1 MFRRPDKRQRH
12 PALTGTESWQ
22 MQYGGHMTWFID
34 RRLNGKNKSTVN
46 RQRFLRRY
54 KAQIKQSI
62 SEAINKR
69 SVTDVDSG
77 ESVSIPTDDI
87 SEPMFH
93 QGRGGLRH
101 RVHPGNDHF
110 IQNDRIERPQ
120 GGGGGGGGSGQG
132 QASPDGEG
140 QDEFVFQISK
150 DEYLD
155 LLFEDLAL
163 PNLKKNQHRQLNE
176 YKTHRAGFTANGVP
190 ANISVVRSL
199 QNSLARRT
207 AMTAGKKRELR
218 ELEASLDSVTNSEPA
233 QLLEEERLRKEIA
246 ELRAKIERVPFIDT
260 FDLRYKNYEK
270 RAEPSSQAVMF
281 CLMDVS
287 GSMDQATKD
296 MAKRF
301 YILLYL
307 FLSRTY
313 KNVEVVY
320 IRHHTQAK
328 EVDEH
333 EFFYSQETG
342 GTIVSS
348 ALKLMDEVVKERYDP
363 AQWNIYAAQASDGDN
378 WADDSPLCHEILA
391 KKLLPVV
398 RYYSYIEIT
407 RRAHQTLWREY
418 EHLQSMFDNFAMQHI
433 RDQDDI
439 YPVFRELFHKQS
451 ATSNS

>member
-1 MFRRPDKRQRH
+1 
-12 PALTGTESWQ
+12 
-22 MQYGGHMTWFID
+22 MTWFID
-34 RRLNGKNKSTVN
+34 RRLNGKNKSAVN

-69 SVTDVDSG
+69 SVTDIESG

-87 SEPMFH
+87 NEPMFH
-93 QGRGGLRH
+93 QGRGGLRN

-110 IQNDRIERPQ
+110 VQNDRIERPQ
-120 GGGGGGGGSGQG
+120 GGGGGGGSGQG
-132 QASPDGEG
+132 QASADGEG
-140 QDEFVFQISK
+140 KDEFVFQISK

-176 YKTHRAGFTANGVP
+176 FKTHRAGFTSNGVP

-207 AMTAGKKRELR
+207 AMTAGKRRELR
-218 ELEASLDSVTNSEPA
+218 A
-233 QLLEEERLRKEIA
+233 LEEERLRKEIA

-270 RAEPSSQAVMF
+270 RPEPSSQAVMF

-313 KNVEVVY
+313 KNVDVVY

-348 ALKLMDEVVKERYDP
+348 ALKLMDEVVQARYDP

-378 WADDSPLCHEILA
+378 WADDSPLCHELLA
-391 KKLLPVV
+391 KKILPVV

-418 EHLQSMFDNFAMQHI
+418 EHLQATFDNFAMQHI
-433 RDQDDI
+433 RDQEDI

-451 ATSNS
+451 SKSEA

>member
-1 MFRRPDKRQRH
+1 
-12 PALTGTESWQ
+12 
-22 MQYGGHMTWFID
+22 MTYFID
-34 RRLNGKNKSTVN
+34 RRLNGKNKSAVN

-54 KAQIKQSI
+54 KSQIKQSI
-62 SEAINKR
+62 AEAINKR

-77 ESVSIPTDDI
+77 ESVSIPNSDI
-87 SEPMFH
+87 NEPMFH

-110 IQNDRIERPQ
+110 VQNDRIERPQ
-120 GGGGGGGGSGQG
+120 GGGGGGSGQG
-132 QASPDGEG
+132 DASKDGEG
-140 QDEFVFQISK
+140 EDEFSFQISK

-163 PNLKKNQHRQLNE
+163 PNLRKNQHKQLNE
-176 YKTHRAGFTANGVP
+176 FKTHRSGYTSNGVP

-218 ELEASLDSVTNSEPA
+218 ELESTLTEVEHSEPA

-246 ELRAKIERVPFIDT
+246 ELRAKIAKTPFIDT
-260 FDLRYKNYEK
+260 FDLRYRNYE
-270 RAEPSSQAVMF
+270 RRPEPSSQAVMF

-313 KNVEVVY
+313 KNVDVVY

-328 EVDEH
+328 EVDEQ

-348 ALKLMDEVVKERYDP
+348 ALKLMDEVIQERYDP

-378 WADDSPLCHEILA
+378 WADDSPLCHQLLAQKIL
-391 KKLLPVV
+391 PIV

-418 EHLQSMFDNFAMQHI
+418 EVLQEKFDNFAMQHI
-433 RDQDDI
+433 REQEDI
-439 YPVFRELFHKQS
+439 YPVFRELFHKQVQDH
-451 ATSNS
+451 

>member
-1 MFRRPDKRQRH
+1 MAH
-12 PALTGTESWQ
+12 
-22 MQYGGHMTWFID
+22 FID

-46 RQRFLRRY
+46 RQRFLRRH
-54 KAQIKQSI
+54 KQQIKESI
-62 SEAINKR
+62 ADAVNNR
-69 SVTDVDSG
+69 SITDVDSG
-77 ESVSIPTDDI
+77 ENITIPSRDI
-87 SEPMFH
+87 SEPSFH
-93 QGRGGLRH
+93 QGRGGR
-101 RVHPGNDHF
+101 REVVHPGNDQF
-110 IQNDRIERPQ
+110 SPGDRIERPQ
-120 GGGGGGGGSGQG
+120 GGGGQGGAGEG

-155 LLFEDLAL
+155 LLFEDLEL
-163 PNLKKNQHRQLNE
+163 PNLEKNQLNKVVE
-176 YKTHRAGFTANGVP
+176 WKTFRSGYKSAGVP
-190 ANISVVRSL
+190 ANIAIVKSL

-207 AMTAGKKRELR
+207 AMTAAKRRQLR
-218 ELEASLDSVTNSEPA
+218 ELEKNLDLLMSTEPA
-233 QLLEEERLRKEIA
+233 QPFEEKKVEEDIQALKQ
-246 ELRAKIERVPFIDT
+246 KISSVPFIDT
-260 FDLRYKNYEK
+260 FDLRYKNYE
-270 RAEPSSQAVMF
+270 RRPQPTSQAVMF

-307 FLSRTY
+307 FLNRTY
-313 KNVEVVY
+313 KNVDVVF

-348 ALKLMDEVVKERYDP
+348 ALRMMDDIIKKRYSP
-363 AQWNIYAAQASDGDN
+363 AEWNIYAAQASDGDN
-378 WADDSPLCHEILA
+378 WADDSPGCRELLDKQILPA
-391 KKLLPVV
+391 T

-418 EHLQSMFDNFAMQHI
+418 EALQGKHGNFAMQNI
-433 RDQDDI
+433 RSVEDI
-439 YPVFRELFHKQS
+439 FPVFRELFKKQV
-451 ATSNS
+451 N